1 MFNLNI
7 DEYSTSE
14 LEELF
19 SLSGIQYSKETLKNA
34 YLRSANQ
41 TNHTNTSR
49 EFTSQMKKDTNLFL
63 EKVYNSLLSTHTQNT
78 TKPQDETNTIFS
90 HTNFPVIKPPT
101 STTMS
106 PNSTLELGKGKKNII
121 TMDSRFRDDVK
132 SQQGNFNI
140 TLKETFNN
148 VNSITIDNLNPPDK
162 IIMISE
168 QMGNN
173 FFTIDIGGN
182 RQVIILP
189 DFTQNFSTKRS
200 FIKMIIFLRAF
211 KKQMDNIGGLFAR
224 LTLLPKSIIH
234 LVNSDVDIT
243 NSEILTNPLFA
254 NNPDLLSDSISFSF
268 NTENMSI
275 DDIPQYISL
284 DFGKTI
290 NDKDDPT
297 DIRKKLG
304 NILGFRNKVY
314 KNSIT
319 LEKRSTSIHGEG
331 PLNLNYVQY
340 GYLIIDDF
348 QTNGEVNIYG
358 NDLTYSGCQSIAAT
372 SGKIMTKIDFGR
384 GVGTGLDRFT
394 NIPREYT
401 GFVNINKFQISLI
414 DEFGRTLDLDNTD
427 WSFTMLLNTK
437 KH

>member
-63 EKVYNSLLSTHTQNT
+63 EKVYNSLLSSHSQN
-78 TKPQDETNTIFS
+78 KSIPQDETNTIFS
-90 HTNFPVIKPPT
+90 HTNFPVIKPPN
-101 STTMS
+101 STMS
-106 PNSTLELGKGKKNII
+106 PNSKMEPNKGKKNII
-121 TMDSRFRDDVK
+121 TIDSRFRDDIK
-132 SQQGNFNI
+132 SKQGNFNI
-140 TLKETFNN
+140 SLKETFNN
-148 VNSITIDNLNPPDK
+148 VNSMTIDNLNPPDK

-168 QMGNN
+168 QLGNN
-173 FFTIDIGGN
+173 FFTIDIGGD
-182 RQVIILP
+182 RQVITLP

-200 FIKMIIFLRAF
+200 FIKLIIFLRSF
-211 KKQMDNIGGLFAR
+211 KKKMDNIGGLFTR
-224 LTLLPKSIIH
+224 LTLLPQSIIDFG
-234 LVNSDVDIT
+234 NGDVDIT
-243 NSEILTNPLFA
+243 DSEILTNPLFA
-254 NNPDLLSDSISFSF
+254 NNPDILSDNLSFSL
-268 NTENMSI
+268 NTEDMFI

-290 NDKDDPT
+290 NDNDDPT

-304 NILGFRNKVY
+304 NILGFRSKVY
-314 KNSIT
+314 TEPIT
-319 LEKRSTSIHGEG
+319 LEKRSASIKGDG
-331 PLNLNYVQY
+331 QLNLNYVEY

-358 NDLTYSGCQSIAAT
+358 NDLTYSGCQTIAAT

-384 GVGTGLDRFT
+384 GVGTGIDRFT

-401 GFVNINKFQISLI
+401 GFVNINKFHISLI
-414 DEFGRTLDLDNTD
+414 DEFGRTLDLDNND
-427 WSFTMLLNTK
+427 WSFTMMLNTK
-437 KH
+437 KN

>member
-63 EKVYNSLLSTHTQNT
+63 EKVYNSLLSSHSQN
-78 TKPQDETNTIFS
+78 KSIPQDETNTIFS
-90 HTNFPVIKPPT
+90 HTNFPVIKPPN
-101 STTMS
+101 STMS
-106 PNSTLELGKGKKNII
+106 PNSKMEPNKGKKNII
-121 TMDSRFRDDVK
+121 TIDSRFRDDIK
-132 SQQGNFNI
+132 SKQGNFNI
-140 TLKETFNN
+140 SLKETFNN
-148 VNSITIDNLNPPDK
+148 VNSMTIDNLNPPDK

-168 QMGNN
+168 QLGNN
-173 FFTIDIGGN
+173 FFTIDIGGD
-182 RQVIILP
+182 RQVITLP

-200 FIKMIIFLRAF
+200 FIKLIIFLRSF
-211 KKQMDNIGGLFAR
+211 KKKMDNIGGLFTR
-224 LTLLPKSIIH
+224 LTLLPQSIIDFG
-234 LVNSDVDIT
+234 NGDVDIT
-243 NSEILTNPLFA
+243 DSEILTNPLFA
-254 NNPDLLSDSISFSF
+254 NNPDILSDNLSFSLD
-268 NTENMSI
+268 TEDMFI

-290 NDKDDPT
+290 NDNDDPT

-304 NILGFRNKVY
+304 NILGFRSKVY
-314 KNSIT
+314 TEPIT
-319 LEKRSTSIHGEG
+319 LEKRSASIKGDG
-331 PLNLNYVQY
+331 QLNLNYVEY

-358 NDLTYSGCQSIAAT
+358 NDLTYSGCQTIAAT

-384 GVGTGLDRFT
+384 GVGTGIDRFT

-401 GFVNINKFQISLI
+401 GFVNINKFHISLI
-414 DEFGRTLDLDNTD
+414 DEFGRTLDLDNND
-427 WSFTMLLNTK
+427 WSFTMMLNTK
-437 KH
+437 KN

>member
-63 EKVYNSLLSTHTQNT
+63 EKVYNSLLSSHSQN
-78 TKPQDETNTIFS
+78 KSIPQDETNTIFS
-90 HTNFPVIKPPT
+90 HTNFPVIKPPN
-101 STTMS
+101 STMS
-106 PNSTLELGKGKKNII
+106 PNSKMEPNKGKKNII
-121 TMDSRFRDDVK
+121 TIDSRFRDDIK
-132 SQQGNFNI
+132 SKQGNFNI
-140 TLKETFNN
+140 SLKETFNN
-148 VNSITIDNLNPPDK
+148 VNSMTIDNLNPPDK

-168 QMGNN
+168 QLGNN
-173 FFTIDIGGN
+173 FFTIDIGGD
-182 RQVIILP
+182 RQVITLQ

-200 FIKMIIFLRAF
+200 FIKLIIFLRSF
-211 KKQMDNIGGLFAR
+211 KKKMDNIGGLFSR
-224 LTLLPKSIIH
+224 LTLLPQSIIDFG
-234 LVNSDVDIT
+234 NGDVDIT
-243 NSEILTNPLFA
+243 DSEILTNPLFA
-254 NNPDLLSDSISFSF
+254 NNPDILSDNLSFSLD
-268 NTENMSI
+268 TEDMFI

-290 NDKDDPT
+290 NDNDDPT

-304 NILGFRNKVY
+304 NILGFRSKVY
-314 KNSIT
+314 TEPIT
-319 LEKRSTSIHGEG
+319 LEKRSASIKGDG
-331 PLNLNYVQY
+331 QLNLNYVEY

-358 NDLTYSGCQSIAAT
+358 NDLTYSGCQTIAAT

-401 GFVNINKFQISLI
+401 GFVNINKFHISLI
-414 DEFGRTLDLDNTD
+414 DEFGRTLDLDNND
-427 WSFTMLLNTK
+427 WSFTMMLNTK
-437 KH
+437 KN

>member
-63 EKVYNSLLSTHTQNT
+63 EKVYNSLLSSHSQN
-78 TKPQDETNTIFS
+78 KSIPQDETNTIFS
-90 HTNFPVIKPPT
+90 HTNFPVIKPPN
-101 STTMS
+101 STMS
-106 PNSTLELGKGKKNII
+106 PNSKMEPNKGKKNII
-121 TMDSRFRDDVK
+121 TIDSRFRDDIK
-132 SQQGNFNI
+132 SKQGNFNI
-140 TLKETFNN
+140 SLKETFNN
-148 VNSITIDNLNPPDK
+148 VNSMTIDNLNPPDK

-168 QMGNN
+168 QLGNN
-173 FFTIDIGGN
+173 FFTIDIGGD
-182 RQVIILP
+182 RQVITLP

-200 FIKMIIFLRAF
+200 FIKLIIFLRSF
-211 KKQMDNIGGLFAR
+211 KKKMDNIGGLFSR
-224 LTLLPKSIIH
+224 LTLLPQSIIDFG
-234 LVNSDVDIT
+234 NIDIDIT

-254 NNPDLLSDSISFSF
+254 NNPDILSDNLSFSL
-268 NTENMSI
+268 NTEDMFI

-290 NDKDDPT
+290 NDNDDPT

-304 NILGFRNKVY
+304 NILGFRSKVY
-314 KNSIT
+314 TESIT
-319 LEKRSTSIHGEG
+319 LEKRSASIKGDG
-331 PLNLNYVQY
+331 QLNLNYVEY

-358 NDLTYSGCQSIAAT
+358 NDLTYSGCQTIAAT

-401 GFVNINKFQISLI
+401 GFVNINKFHISLI
-414 DEFGRTLDLDNTD
+414 DEFGRTLDLDNND
-427 WSFTMLLNTK
+427 WSFTMMLNTK
-437 KH
+437 KN

>member
-63 EKVYNSLLSTHTQNT
+63 EKVYNSLLSSHSQN
-78 TKPQDETNTIFS
+78 KSIPQDETNTIFS
-90 HTNFPVIKPPT
+90 HTNFPVIKPPN
-101 STTMS
+101 STMS
-106 PNSTLELGKGKKNII
+106 PNSKMEPNKGKKNII
-121 TMDSRFRDDVK
+121 TIDSRFRDDIK
-132 SQQGNFNI
+132 SKQGNFNI
-140 TLKETFNN
+140 SLKETFNN
-148 VNSITIDNLNPPDK
+148 VNSMTIDNLNPPDK

-168 QMGNN
+168 QLGNN
-173 FFTIDIGGN
+173 FFTIDIGGD
-182 RQVIILP
+182 RQVITLP

-200 FIKMIIFLRAF
+200 FIKMIIFLRSF
-211 KKQMDNIGGLFAR
+211 KKKMDNIGGLFTR
-224 LTLLPKSIIH
+224 LTLLPQSIIDFG
-234 LVNSDVDIT
+234 NGDVDIT
-243 NSEILTNPLFA
+243 DSEILTNPLFA
-254 NNPDLLSDSISFSF
+254 NNPDILSDNLSFSL
-268 NTENMSI
+268 NTEDMFI

-290 NDKDDPT
+290 NDNDDPT

-304 NILGFRNKVY
+304 NILGFRSKVY
-314 KNSIT
+314 TEPIT
-319 LEKRSTSIHGEG
+319 LEKRSASIKGDG
-331 PLNLNYVQY
+331 QLNLNYVEY

-358 NDLTYSGCQSIAAT
+358 NDLTYSGCQTIAAT

-401 GFVNINKFQISLI
+401 GFVNINKFHISLI
-414 DEFGRTLDLDNTD
+414 DEFGRTLDLDNND
-427 WSFTMLLNTK
+427 WSFTMMLNTK
-437 KH
+437 KN

>member
-63 EKVYNSLLSTHTQNT
+63 EKVYNSLLSSHSQN
-78 TKPQDETNTIFS
+78 KSIPQDETNTIFS
-90 HTNFPVIKPPT
+90 HTNFPVIKPPN
-101 STTMS
+101 STMS
-106 PNSTLELGKGKKNII
+106 PNSKMEPNKGKKNII
-121 TMDSRFRDDVK
+121 TIDSRFRDDIK
-132 SQQGNFNI
+132 SKQGNFNI
-140 TLKETFNN
+140 SLKETFNN
-148 VNSITIDNLNPPDK
+148 VNSMTIDNLNPPDK

-168 QMGNN
+168 QLGNN
-173 FFTIDIGGN
+173 FFTIDIGGD
-182 RQVIILP
+182 RQVITLP

-200 FIKMIIFLRAF
+200 FIKLIIFLRSF
-211 KKQMDNIGGLFAR
+211 KKKMDNIGGLFTR
-224 LTLLPKSIIH
+224 LTLLPQSIIDFG
-234 LVNSDVDIT
+234 NGDVDIT
-243 NSEILTNPLFA
+243 DSEILTNPLFA
-254 NNPDLLSDSISFSF
+254 NNPDILSDNLSFSLD
-268 NTENMSI
+268 TEDMFI

-290 NDKDDPT
+290 NDNDDPT

-304 NILGFRNKVY
+304 NILGFRSKVY
-314 KNSIT
+314 TEPIT
-319 LEKRSTSIHGEG
+319 LEKRSASIKGDG
-331 PLNLNYVQY
+331 QLNLNYVEY

-358 NDLTYSGCQSIAAT
+358 NDLTYSGCQTIAAT

-401 GFVNINKFQISLI
+401 GFVNINKFHISLI
-414 DEFGRTLDLDNTD
+414 DEFGRTLDLDNND
-427 WSFTMLLNTK
+427 WSFTMMLNTK
-437 KH
+437 KN

>member
-63 EKVYNSLLSTHTQNT
+63 EKVYNSLLSSHSQN
-78 TKPQDETNTIFS
+78 KSIPQDETNTIFS
-90 HTNFPVIKPPT
+90 HTNFPVIKPPN
-101 STTMS
+101 STMS
-106 PNSTLELGKGKKNII
+106 PNSKMEPNKGKKNII
-121 TMDSRFRDDVK
+121 TIDSRFRDDIK
-132 SQQGNFNI
+132 SKQGNFNI
-140 TLKETFNN
+140 SLKETFNN
-148 VNSITIDNLNPPDK
+148 VNSMTIDNLNPPDK

-168 QMGNN
+168 QLGNN
-173 FFTIDIGGN
+173 FFTIDIGGD
-182 RQVIILP
+182 RQVITLP

-200 FIKMIIFLRAF
+200 FIKIIIFLRSF
-211 KKQMDNIGGLFAR
+211 KKKMDNIGGLFTR
-224 LTLLPKSIIH
+224 LTLLPQSIIDFG
-234 LVNSDVDIT
+234 NGDVDIT
-243 NSEILTNPLFA
+243 DSEILTNPLFA
-254 NNPDLLSDSISFSF
+254 NNPDILSDNLSFSLD
-268 NTENMSI
+268 TEDMFI

-290 NDKDDPT
+290 NDNDDPT

-304 NILGFRNKVY
+304 NILGFRSKVY
-314 KNSIT
+314 TEPIT
-319 LEKRSTSIHGEG
+319 LEKRSASIKGDG
-331 PLNLNYVQY
+331 QLNLNYVEY

-358 NDLTYSGCQSIAAT
+358 NDLTYSGCQTIAAT

-384 GVGTGLDRFT
+384 GVGTGIDRFT

-401 GFVNINKFQISLI
+401 GFVNINKFHISLI
-414 DEFGRTLDLDNTD
+414 DEFGRTLDLDNND
-427 WSFTMLLNTK
+427 WSFTMMLNTK
-437 KH
+437 KN

>member
-63 EKVYNSLLSTHTQNT
+63 EKVYNSLLSSHSQN
-78 TKPQDETNTIFS
+78 KSIPQDETNTIFS
-90 HTNFPVIKPPT
+90 HTNFPVIKPPN
-101 STTMS
+101 STMS
-106 PNSTLELGKGKKNII
+106 PNSKMEPNKGKKNII
-121 TMDSRFRDDVK
+121 TIDSRFRDDIK
-132 SQQGNFNI
+132 SKQGNFNI
-140 TLKETFNN
+140 SLKETFNN
-148 VNSITIDNLNPPDK
+148 VNSMTIDNLNPPDK

-168 QMGNN
+168 QLGNN
-173 FFTIDIGGN
+173 FFTIDIGGD
-182 RQVIILP
+182 RQVITLP

-200 FIKMIIFLRAF
+200 FIKMIIFLRSF
-211 KKQMDNIGGLFAR
+211 KKKMDNIGGLFAR
-224 LTLLPKSIIH
+224 LTLLPQSIIDFG
-234 LVNSDVDIT
+234 NGDVDIT
-243 NSEILTNPLFA
+243 DSEILTNPLFA
-254 NNPDLLSDSISFSF
+254 NNPDILSDNLSFSLD
-268 NTENMSI
+268 TEDMFI

-290 NDKDDPT
+290 NDNDDPT

-304 NILGFRNKVY
+304 NILGFRSKVY
-314 KNSIT
+314 TEPIT
-319 LEKRSTSIHGEG
+319 LEKRSASIKGDG
-331 PLNLNYVQY
+331 QLNLNYVEY

-358 NDLTYSGCQSIAAT
+358 NDLTYSGCQTIAAT

-384 GVGTGLDRFT
+384 GVGTGIDRFT

-401 GFVNINKFQISLI
+401 GFVNINKFHISLI
-414 DEFGRTLDLDNTD
+414 DEFGRTLDLDNND
-427 WSFTMLLNTK
+427 WSFTMMLNTK
-437 KH
+437 KN